1 MKLTK
6 LALAVSF
13 GLNTIS
19 LNAMADISAIE
30 DVAQEGTNEKSAPQ
44 KIEAI
49 VVRGQKI
56 DRSIQETPT
65 SVAVV
70 TAKDI
75 EKQNVQ
81 NVSDVFSGM
90 ANVTGTLSDGFTIR
104 GIDAFNVSG
113 GGGSYLATMY
123 FDGAPL
129 PWRVVNNGAVPV
141 WDLSQVEI
149 FRGPQSTLQGRN
161 ALAGAVHIRSQDP
174 TYDWSGKGK
183 VTIGNLGKKEYAF
196 AGGGSIIDDMLAFR
210 VSVEDKELEGDIYN
224 VTREEMSNYEESNT
238 VRGKLLYQPTDNV
251 TALLSLSNTT
261 SKIGVQWATY
271 EYGADIFNR
280 KNYFNSPTWRD
291 SDTDIA
297 TLELS
302 WDITDELSLVS
313 VITTNTS
320 DSGYNWDAD
329 LTSEQLS
336 TDTQNTRTDK
346 TNSQELRLT
355 YDGENLQGVVGF
367 YASDLDV
374 VDNSLGGSSID
385 LESVIGYDFTTAVTG
400 LLIANGL
407 DTATASYLAGAV
419 APLYPDID
427 PILLDFTSDFTQ
439 SVSTQALFADVT
451 YSITDSL
458 DLLAGLRFE
467 NEKQTNDKASV
478 YSITNTMPDASLYDA
493 TTGAIITAIND
504 YLNDLADSASG
515 TEPLSSTDFNAFL
528 PKLGVSYHINQDM
541 TTSFIYQKGY
551 RSGGVGTNTAQ
562 NYLYTY
568 DAEYTD
574 NYELSYRS
582 VWMEGQFVFN
592 ANAFFTQW
600 KDQQVLNQLSTR
612 QYDVETQNAGESEI
626 KGIETE
632 VVYYPSNQLRV
643 TAGLGYSKSEFID
656 YTYVLPTTGEDVD
669 LSGRSFADAPT
680 ITANISVDYDFDSG
694 VYANVNANYQDASK
708 AYLDPENTIGEVD
721 DGDPE
726 NDARMLV
733 NAQVGYDFGNYQ
745 VRFDVRNL
753 LDEEYISVY
762 SNGAIEN
769 GDDGNHI
776 IGRSRQVSLSIQAAF

>member
-6 LALAVSF
+6 LALAVGF

-19 LNAMADISAIE
+19 LGAMADVSAIE
-30 DVAQEGTNEKSAPQ
+30 DIAQESKNEKSVTQ
-44 KIEAI
+44 TIEAI

-65 SVAVV
+65 SVAVI

-141 WDLSQVEI
+141 WDLSQVEV

-183 VTIGNLGKKEYAF
+183 VTIGNLGQKEYAF

-210 VSVEDKELEGDIYN
+210 VSVEDKELEGDIDN
-224 VTREEMSNYEESNT
+224 VTRNEMSNYEESNT

-251 TALLSLSNTT
+251 TALLTLSNTT
-261 SKIGVQWATY
+261 SELGVQWATY
-271 EYGADIFNR
+271 EYGADIFDR
-280 KNYFNSPTWRD
+280 KNYFNSPTFRD

-297 TLELS
+297 TLEVS
-302 WDITDELSLVS
+302 WDITDQLSLVS

-320 DSGYNWDAD
+320 ESGYNWDGD
-329 LTSEQLS
+329 STSEQLS
-336 TDTQNTRTDK
+336 PDTQNTRTDK
-346 TNSQELRLT
+346 TNSQELRLA
-355 YDGENLQGVVGF
+355 YDGDNLQAVVGF

-374 VDNSLGGSSID
+374 VDNSLGGTYID
-385 LESVIGYDFTTAVTG
+385 VENALGYDFQTAVTG
-400 LLIANGL
+400 LLMTNGL
-407 DTATASYLAGAV
+407 DGATASYLAGQV
-419 APLYPDID
+419 TPLYPDID

-439 SVSTQALFADVT
+439 SVSTKALFADVT
-451 YSITDSL
+451 YSINDSF

-467 NEKQTNDKASV
+467 NEEQANDKESI
-478 YSITNTMPDASLYDA
+478 YSILNTMPDPSVYDA
-493 TTGAIITAIND
+493 QTGAILTGING
-504 YLNDLADSASG
+504 YLNGLADSSSG
-515 TEPLSSTDFNAFL
+515 TEPLSSTDFDAFL

-541 TTSFIYQKGY
+541 TTSFTYQKGY

-568 DAEYTD
+568 DSEYTD

-582 VWMEGQFVFN
+582 VWMAGQFVFN
-592 ANAFFTQW
+592 ANAFVIQW

-612 QYDVETQNAGESEI
+612 QFDVETQNAGESEV
-626 KGIETE
+626 KGVDTE
-632 VVYYPSNQLRV
+632 IVYYPNQQLRI

-656 YTYVLPTTGEDVD
+656 YTYVLATTGEDVD

-694 VYANVNANYQDASK
+694 VYTNINANYQDSSK
-708 AYLDPENTIGEVD
+708 AYFDPVSIVGED
-721 DGDPE
+721 GGDPE

-745 VRFDVRNL
+745 VRFDIRNL

-762 SNGAIEN
+762 SDAAIEN
-769 GDDGNHI
+769 GQNGQHI
-776 IGRSRQVSLSIQAAF
+776 IGRSRQVSLSVQAAF